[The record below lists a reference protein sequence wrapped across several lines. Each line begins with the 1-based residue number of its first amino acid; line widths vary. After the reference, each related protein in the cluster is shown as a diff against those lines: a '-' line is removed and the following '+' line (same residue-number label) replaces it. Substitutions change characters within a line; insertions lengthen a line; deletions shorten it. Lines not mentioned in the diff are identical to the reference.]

1 MPPEEFSCCKKEYK
15 VWLFYSITLM
25 VRVPKNIVVEIVII
39 VAVYFVMA
47 IVVKLVAKFHRYF

>member
-1 MPPEEFSCCKKEYK
+1 MPPEEFSCYKKEYK

-47 IVVKLVAKFHRYF
+47 IVAKFHRYF